1 MLYEGIFILT
11 MTLYTKFTGLW
22 WIHTEQISLV
32 YGYVLFSPL
41 TTLGDVRGQTAKKKN
56 KVYLTQNIG
65 AKPHCQWPRTE
76 LSLIPRLSP
85 EQRFVVAIQGR
96 AWERG

>member
-1 MLYEGIFILT
+1 MLYEGIFIIT

-41 TTLGDVRGQTAKKKN
+41 TTLGDIRGQTAKKMN
-56 KVYLTQNIG
+56 KVYLAQNIG
-65 AKPHCQWPRTE
+65 AEMEYRKCY
-76 LSLIPRLSP
+76 
-85 EQRFVVAIQGR
+85 
-96 AWERG
+96 